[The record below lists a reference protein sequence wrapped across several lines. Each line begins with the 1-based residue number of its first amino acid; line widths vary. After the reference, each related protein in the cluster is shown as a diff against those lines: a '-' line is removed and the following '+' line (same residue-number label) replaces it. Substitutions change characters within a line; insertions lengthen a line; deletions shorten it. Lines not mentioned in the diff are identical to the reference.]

1 MPHVNDLC
9 AEEGGGEQGGFAGNV
24 KGRGMGEGRGLEE
37 DGGGRGEGK
46 GTGEA
51 KGLVRVSEAGGRLAG
66 GGGVLSRSLACC
78 IS

>member
-1 MPHVNDLC
+1 
-9 AEEGGGEQGGFAGNV
+9 
-24 KGRGMGEGRGLEE
+24 MGEGRGLEE

-51 KGLVRVSEAGGRLAG
+51 KGLVRVSEAGGQRAG